1 MKITTMSYTR
11 VIPRD
16 LFNEANLLKCYG
28 QIYIALET
36 AMAPDAE
43 LVDGDTEEGFHIT
56 QDENGGLTIT
66 NVNLVVR
73 GQVQRLSRPLNSREA
88 FPLYLETDDGD
99 EIEVFS
105 AGGQFTPEMLVFLR
119 GDQEEDSVTEVA
131 ESLMDGEI

>member
-1 MKITTMSYTR
+1 
-11 VIPRD
+11 
-16 LFNEANLLKCYG
+16 
-28 QIYIALET
+28 
-36 AMAPDAE
+36 
-43 LVDGDTEEGFHIT
+43 
-56 QDENGGLTIT
+56 
-66 NVNLVVR
+66 VNLVVR